1 MIPMYQICVPP
12 ALRALTNLADV
23 LSKGERHC
31 THNKIDPAVMLQSR
45 LFPDMLPLVRQ
56 VQIAGDMARRL
67 GGRMAGQDVPSI
79 ADTEATFGE
88 LDQRLKVSIAFL
100 RSLDAKQ
107 FEGSE
112 SRDIVIP
119 NRQGDIHLP
128 GLAYAQDF
136 ALPNIYFHVTTA
148 YNILRHNG
156 VVIGK
161 QDFVGAL
168 TA

>member
-12 ALRALTNLADV
+12 TVRALTNLADV
-23 LSKGERHC
+23 LAKGERHC
-31 THNKIDPAVMLQSR
+31 AHNKIDPAVMLQSR

-67 GGRMAGQDVPSI
+67 GGRMAGQEVPSI
-79 ADTEATFGE
+79 ADTETTFAE
-88 LDQRLKVSIAFL
+88 LDQRLKVSIAYL
-100 RSLDAKQ
+100 QSLEARA

-112 SRDIVIP
+112 TRNIVIQ
-119 NRQGDIHLP
+119 NRQGDMHLS
-128 GLAYAQDF
+128 GLAYVQGF
-136 ALPNIYFHVTTA
+136 ALPNIYFHVATA

-161 QDFVGAL
+161 ADFLGAL
-168 TA
+168 T